1 MRRSADIREE
11 EKTWKRQ
18 KFEDAPTVPIQ
29 AFVRGFCSETTPHSG
44 QVGWECHA
52 RNFHESFDPRNSQAV
67 LILKLYEHLPEQTFI
82 LEYGMIS
89 NGRLVVS
96 LSNATEDTDT

>member
-1 MRRSADIREE
+1 MCILQRDCAMRRSADIREE

-44 QVGWECHA
+44 QVG
-52 RNFHESFDPRNSQAV
+52 
-67 LILKLYEHLPEQTFI
+67 
-82 LEYGMIS
+82 
-89 NGRLVVS
+89 
-96 LSNATEDTDT
+96 